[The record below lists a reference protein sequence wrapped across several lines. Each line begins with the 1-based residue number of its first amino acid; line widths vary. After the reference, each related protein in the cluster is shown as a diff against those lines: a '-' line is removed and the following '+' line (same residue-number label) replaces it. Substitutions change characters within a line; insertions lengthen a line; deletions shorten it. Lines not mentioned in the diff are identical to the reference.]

1 MHALLLELASYYLRG
16 IKVVPE
22 EVACTST
29 LSRWVVPRC
38 KGALDKQPVMDVTVK
53 RLKVDEMK
61 TGCGIESTL
70 YDPRVPFCKINDN
83 EKLTTFQ
90 NTLKEISPGIPFSYL
105 VQAEN
110 ENTIY
115 KKNKIWSSSFGRTS
129 ELPVLHFLAPF
140 QSVH

>member
-1 MHALLLELASYYLRG
+1 M
-16 IKVVPE
+16 PE

-38 KGALDKQPVMDVTVK
+38 KGALDKQPVMDDTVK

-115 KKNKIWSSSFGRTS
+115 KKTRFGPAP
-129 ELPVLHFLAPF
+129 LGAPVSNQCSIFLAPF